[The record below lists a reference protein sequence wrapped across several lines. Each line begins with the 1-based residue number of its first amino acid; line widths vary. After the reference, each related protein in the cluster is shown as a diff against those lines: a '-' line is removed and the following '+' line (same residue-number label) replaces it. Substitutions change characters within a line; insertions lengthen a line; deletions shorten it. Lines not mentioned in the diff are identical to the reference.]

1 VLFAA
6 NFFLA
11 YFTLQVS
18 DYPRWFLCGLT
29 AWFSAAFYAV
39 WYPPALALLLFHA
52 LFVWQGGFW
61 IAKAKSAGRT
71 GTAKGIA
78 AFLILLCLGVL
89 FFFKYFNFFAQT
101 FLPAGAAIDVILPV
115 GISFYTFTAIG
126 CYADVLRGESAPAP
140 SFSSALLLIA
150 FWPHLAAGPIL
161 RSRNILNN
169 VEVPEPL
176 TVASVQL
183 SFLLIASGLVK
194 KLLLADNIGSYVN
207 WNIDYGVANLSML
220 GAWSVVTGFAVQIYA
235 DFSGYS
241 DMAIGF
247 ALLLG
252 FRLPANFNYP
262 YLASSITDFWRRWHI
277 SLSTWFRDYVYYPL
291 GGNRHGLLRACGSI
305 LLVFLLS
312 GFWHGA
318 GIGFLIW
325 GAAHGVLLALEKVFF
340 KPYMRVPAFIRWFIT
355 MFAVLVL
362 WAFFRLPASQA
373 VTLIER
379 LFAFSTFSMTT
390 QAPYIQLPVWIF
402 AALLLL
408 DHGLRPYR
416 VNAEG
421 FPVLA
426 PRPYGLAMVSALLP
440 AAILFFGKDL
450 PFIYFQF

>member
-1 VLFAA
+1 MFAA
-6 NFFLA
+6 GFFLA
-11 YFTLQVS
+11 YFMLQVS
-18 DYPRWFLCGLT
+18 GYPRWFLCGLT
-29 AWFSAAFYAV
+29 AWCSAAFYAV
-39 WYPPALALLLFHA
+39 WYPPALALLLLHS
-52 LFVWQGGFW
+52 LLVWQGGFW
-61 IAKAKSAGRT
+61 IARFKAAGRPRAAGSLT
-71 GTAKGIA
+71 
-78 AFLILLCLGVL
+78 AFLIALCLAVL

-101 FLPAGAAIDVILPV
+101 VLPAAAAVDVILPV

-126 CYADVLRGESAPAP
+126 CYVDVLRGESPPAP

-169 VEVPEPL
+169 VDSPEPL
-176 TVASVQL
+176 TVQSVQL
-183 SFLLIASGLVK
+183 AFLLIASGLVK

-207 WNIDYGVANLSML
+207 WNIDYGVANLNML
-220 GAWSVVTGFAVQIYA
+220 SAWSVVTGFAVQIYA

-262 YLASSITDFWRRWHI
+262 YRASSITDFWRRWHI

-291 GGNRHGLLRACGSI
+291 GGNRHGLLRACASI
-305 LLVFLLS
+305 LVVFLLS
-312 GFWHGA
+312 GVWHGA
-318 GIGFLIW
+318 GVGFIIW
-325 GAAHGVLLALEKVFF
+325 GAAHGILLALEKMFF
-340 KPYMRVPAFIRWFIT
+340 KSYMRVPAVIRWCLT
-355 MFAVLVL
+355 MFCVLIL

-379 LFAFSTFSMTT
+379 LFAFSTFSLST

-402 AALLLL
+402 ASLLIV

-416 VNAEG
+416 VNPEG
-421 FPVLA
+421 FPQLA
-426 PRPYGLAMVSALLP
+426 ARPYGLAAVSALLP